1 MYLFYFSASTFTL
14 NQNGSS
20 ANPRMSTQLPFSTIS
35 TMSTL
40 SISDIDLGLWN
51 LRARRQFS
59 TESGPFKPG
68 SGFTSETSSLSRSLP
83 NLVDHDYHSS
93 IISKNIASFNR
104 LESVP
109 EMLNEGTP
117 SPFRDHING
126 DVTDH
131 SACNEHV
138 NCDDI
143 EHCKCIDHANGDI
156 VVLKNCNHVDKD
168 IAAHDTCVDYVNG
181 DIAGHGMCNNQVDN
195 LDIAEQDTC
204 NNQVDGDIAGH
215 DTCVDYVDGDIAG
228 HGSCE
233 NQVELAINNYL

>member
-1 MYLFYFSASTFTL
+1 
-14 NQNGSS
+14 
-20 ANPRMSTQLPFSTIS
+20 
-35 TMSTL
+35 
-40 SISDIDLGLWN
+40 
-51 LRARRQFS
+51 
-59 TESGPFKPG
+59 
-68 SGFTSETSSLSRSLP
+68 
-83 NLVDHDYHSS
+83 
-93 IISKNIASFNR
+93 
-104 LESVP
+104 
-109 EMLNEGTP
+109 MLNEGTP
-117 SPFRDHING
+117 SPFRDHIHG

-131 SACNEHV
+131 SACNERV

-143 EHCKCIDHANGDI
+143 EHCKYIDHANGDT
-156 VVLKNCNHVDKD
+156 VVLKNCNHVDED

-233 NQVELAINNYL
+233 NQVELEINNYL